1 MLKTKVN
8 IQQLFD
14 TFKNVLETDRSY
26 MIDDY
31 ELEEWM
37 LVNFVSILLY
47 YKVYNIL
54 RTKKMLKDYSPKDV
68 LLHLSRIHEIKVGD
82 Q

>member
-1 MLKTKVN
+1 
-8 IQQLFD
+8 
-14 TFKNVLETDRSY
+14 